1 MQLCIHIPNWS
12 QEKDDLMSNEITIT
26 SALVDKI
33 KAISPYHNFAPYIN
47 YTKIYKIDRG
57 YTHLLH
63 ALHWKCLKHAVVP
76 GLAFN

>member
-1 MQLCIHIPNWS
+1 
-12 QEKDDLMSNEITIT
+12 MSNEITIT

-63 ALHWKCLKHAVVP
+63 ALH
-76 GLAFN
+76 